1 MLSDNL
7 KGAVDAC
14 HILSKTRHE
23 FIVNVKKVTGLKGPG
38 MNKSDY
44 IKRIVDSYSD

>member
-7 KGAVDAC
+7 KVAVDSC
-14 HILSKTRHE
+14 NILKNTRNE